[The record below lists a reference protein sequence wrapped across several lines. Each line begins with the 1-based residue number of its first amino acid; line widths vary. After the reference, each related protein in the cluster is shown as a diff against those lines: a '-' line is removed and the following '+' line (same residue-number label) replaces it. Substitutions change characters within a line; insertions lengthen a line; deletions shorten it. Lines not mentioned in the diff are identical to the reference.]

1 MKQLSQ
7 ETAVARVTGARAF
20 RAAQPALFVGEGAD
34 GSQYAFGILDD
45 GRCAIS
51 RDGLVIKA
59 WDYDHLGIDTAVDE
73 YCAMML
79 PTAIVCH
86 KVNIIIMIE
95 ETGMG
100 SAEYCV
106 GLHSVIFAHGTANI
120 WG

>member
-73 YCAMML
+73 YCAL
-79 PTAIVCH
+79 
-86 KVNIIIMIE
+86 
-95 ETGMG
+95 TGPAG
-100 SAEYCV
+100 TKPVSERVRA
-106 GLHSVIFAHGTANI
+106 FAARLQSRPSKGRGHVKQGRTY
-120 WG
+120 